1 MGNYSGV
8 DDDSIAAIAMS
19 HDKRK
24 KNEHK
29 GRHYHLD
36 SCPQTW
42 TGNFPAFFWTI
53 ALSWSAKLSNCGRF
67 LWLHSEPCSLCP
79 VGLGRN
85 RYFLLQPR
93 KKSSTITWVRW
104 SEMPS
109 STTLPSPLMLPGPYP
124 SYVDLL
130 LYPSPMQMQ
139 TVQASAFASSIV
151 VSIPINK
158 ARQSPWRW
166 QY

>member
-1 MGNYSGV
+1 MDNGSFRPHHTRSRQDWRSAQSSPNMDFPSFFL
-8 DDDSIAAIAMS
+8 DDC
-19 HDKRK
+19 
-24 KNEHK
+24 NVLE
-29 GRHYHLD
+29 
-36 SCPQTW
+36 CPAEQ
-42 TGNFPAFFWTI
+42 
-53 ALSWSAKLSNCGRF
+53 LWSLFVVA
-67 LWLHSEPCSLCP
+67 P
-79 VGLGRN
+79 
-85 RYFLLQPR
+85 YFLLQSQ
-93 KKSSTITWVRW
+93 KNISQTMVRW

-109 STTLPSPLMLPGPYP
+109 STTLLLLLMLPGPYP